1 MREKSTNNPLVSIP
15 VITYN
20 SAKTVIETLESIK
33 AQTYPNIE
41 LIISDD
47 CSTDNTIEVCN
58 AWIEQNKERFA
69 RTEIIVPECNTGITA
84 NCNRGAD
91 ACQGKWTKGIAG
103 DDKLLPT
110 CIEDCV
116 NYMQAHEDAIYLFG
130 KVKAF
135 GASPERCAH
144 FERLFDGSFFK
155 MTTKEQLDQLIFD
168 GNEVPAASCFYDREK
183 ALQIGVRNDER
194 MPFLEDWPK
203 WINLLRAGVVFHY
216 IDKPLVEYRM
226 GGISTTTKMQSP
238 KFHRS
243 ERTFFYLYQFPERY
257 AKDPE
262 GTINSILND
271 EECKVYDT
279 YYTLLNSKAYRLGKA
294 IMRPFAYVKSLFKK

>member
-1 MREKSTNNPLVSIP
+1 MAVEKRNNVVSVP

-33 AQTYPNIE
+33 AQTYPYIE

-47 CSTDNTIEVCN
+47 CSTDNMVEKCRD
-58 AWIEQNKERFA
+58 WIDQNKDRFV
-69 RTEIIVPECNTGITA
+69 RTQIILPEHNTGIA
-84 NCNRGAD
+84 GNLNRGED
-91 ACQGKWTKGIAG
+91 ACQGKWVKVIAG

-110 CIEDCV
+110 CLEDCAK
-116 NYMQAHEDAIYLFG
+116 YMQAHEDAVYLFG

-135 GASPERCAH
+135 GASEWMCKRY
-144 FERLFDGSFFK
+144 ERLFDGSFFK
-155 MTTKEQLDQLIFD
+155 MSAEEQLNQLLFE
-168 GNEVPAASCFYDREK
+168 GNQIPASTCFYDREK
-183 ALQIGVRNDER
+183 AVKIGVRNDER
-194 MPFLEDWPK
+194 IPFLEDWPK
-203 WINLLRAGVVFHY
+203 WINLLKAGVTFHY
-216 IDKPLVEYRM
+216 VDIPLVEYRLD
-226 GGISTTTKMQSP
+226 GISTSPKMQSP

-257 AKDPE
+257 AKDPM

-279 YYTLLNSKAYRLGKA
+279 YYTLYNSHAYRVGKM
-294 IMRPFAYVKSLFKK
+294 IMKPFSYIKSLFKK